1 MSEEREIRQLKKAK
15 AKAQKNGHLKEEA
28 VLCNQLGEILASHG
42 SYREALAEHQQE
54 LHLLEITGDVLG
66 CAVAHRKIGER
77 LAELEDYTAAL
88 KHQHRHLELAESLSS
103 YIEQQRAWATIG
115 RTYLAS
121 YDHSQSVDAL
131 LQAQTAFEKSLA
143 IVDEELERVL
153 TQKELSEM
161 RTRLYLNLGL
171 TFDSLKQSALCS
183 DYIKK
188 SIFLSEQNHLYEDLF
203 RARYNLG
210 TIHWRGGQ
218 HSKAMRCL
226 EGARECARI
235 MKRKFME
242 SECCV
247 VVAQILQDL
256 GDFVAAKRA
265 LKKAY
270 RLGSQQ
276 PRQRHT
282 ICRNLKYVL
291 KVVILQQR
299 LEEAERGDLQEALG
313 ICEQL
318 GDLFSKS
325 GDFPKAAEAYQKQ
338 LQFAKSLKIPKQE
351 LAVIHVSLAATFG
364 DLKNYSQA
372 VEHYEEELSLRKG
385 NPLEEA
391 KTWLNIALSKEEAG
405 KPYDELEPCF
415 QSALHCSQEAK
426 KPWLQRQV
434 LQHLHA
440 VQLKHQPLKAPSTS
454 SKLQELS
461 CTEGWSPSKEIT
473 EEEEEEDLENSETLE
488 DSEVELS
495 ESENEDAGNVPS
507 GEEEMESYAQS
518 GPGRR
523 KVNKWNRR
531 NDMGETMLHRACI
544 DGQQRRVRDLVEQGH
559 PLNPRDYCG
568 WTPLHEA
575 CNHGHLEIV
584 RFLLDHGAAVDDPG
598 GPGCEGITPLH
609 DALNCGHFE
618 VAELLIERGA
628 SVTTKNSKGHSPRE
642 TLRQWMKLYGRDL
655 DQETCQKAQAM
666 EKLLQQTAME
676 KLHRAAS
683 LGQASQG
690 SLTSQTI
697 QTNSLFDPETSPSSS
712 PLRSSHFLAISE
724 AKHPLPQNRS
734 LNKPLTSPE
743 QGLSITR
750 PQSYHIGDETS
761 SSEGDDDMVPF
772 QPVKKRPRLLNL
784 GQLAEEA
791 TLYSPE
797 STDSDVASASRAV
810 YQAAIRG
817 VGSAQARRPFKT
829 TAKGPSEIPVTQAA
843 LIPEEEYLDGD
854 WLEDDMESHYV
865 RRKRN
870 HCLPDNGS
878 DCTPGSDSDD
888 GTPCPSS
895 KPRSQ
900 QSRLTRIVDRT
911 VLGRT
916 SGSSN
921 LTEENP
927 SVCRVSGAS
936 GQNPSTGYPACSA
949 APPPIRVRVRVQD
962 DVFLIPVPQ
971 SERHPVSWLADQAS
985 QRYYQTCGLLTW
997 LTLKKEGALLAPED
1011 LITDVLQSNEEVLA
1025 EVVSCD
1031 VTPLTD
1037 RYRKVCQN
1045 LREAENK
1052 LVLQALEQQG
1062 SGSSFSACSLSLRP
1076 AQLTPLLRALKLH
1089 TSLRELHLVGNRL
1102 GDNTAVELL
1111 ATISTMPGLTLL
1123 DLSSNHLGTDGLHHL
1138 ATGLPNHNIFQNL
1151 EELNL
1156 SMNPLG
1162 DGCAQSLASLLQACP
1177 ALSTLR
1183 LQACGFSPNFLRN
1196 HQHTMDS
1203 ALQGAQHLKILSLS
1217 YNTLGVPALARVLHC
1232 VPHRILAQLELGSVT
1247 ANRNSSGF
1255 MEPMISYLTQEG
1267 CALTHLT
1274 LSGNY
1279 LSDEAVRNLSRCLPV
1294 CPSLISLDLTANPK
1308 ISCASL
1314 EEILSTLQE
1323 RNSGLDFLGL
1333 SGCSIEGP
1341 LGSCTWEKITS
1352 QLRELQ
1358 LCCSKLKPTDHQ
1370 ALGQQLASK
1379 QRPASVILTC
1389 HHKLFFGCQ

>member
-1 MSEEREIRQLKKAK
+1 MSEDREIRQLKKAK
-15 AKAQKNGHLKEEA
+15 AKAQKNGQLKEEA

-88 KHQHRHLELAESLSS
+88 KHQHRHLELAQSLSS

-131 LQAQTAFEKSLA
+131 LQAQTAFEKSLE
-143 IVDEELERVL
+143 IVDEKLERVL
-153 TQKELSEM
+153 TQQELSEM

-171 TFDSLKQSALCS
+171 TFDCLKQPALCS

-188 SIFLSEQNHLYEDLF
+188 SIFLSEQNHLYEDLY

-210 TIHWRGGQ
+210 TIHWRDGQ

-226 EGARECARI
+226 EGARECSRI
-235 MKRKFME
+235 MKKKFME

-276 PRQRHT
+276 PKQRHT
-282 ICRNLKYVL
+282 IRRNLKYVL
-291 KVVILQQR
+291 KVVSLQQR
-299 LEEAERGDLQEALG
+299 LEEAERSNLHEALS

-325 GDFPKAAEAYQKQ
+325 GDFPKAVEAYQKQ
-338 LQFAKSLKIPKQE
+338 LQFAKSLKIAKQE

-364 DLKNYSQA
+364 DLKNYVQA
-372 VEHYEEELSLRKG
+372 VEHYEEELRLRKG

-405 KPYDELEPCF
+405 EPYEELEPCF
-415 QSALHCSQEAK
+415 RSALHCSQEAK
-426 KPWLQRQV
+426 KPWLQCQV

-440 VQLKHQPLKAPSTS
+440 VQLKHQPLEAPNTN

-461 CTEGWSPSKEIT
+461 CTEDWSPSKDIG
-473 EEEEEEDLENSETLE
+473 EEEEEEELENSEALV

-495 ESENEDAGNVPS
+495 ESENEDGGNLQS
-507 GEEEMESYAQS
+507 GEEEMESYGQT

-628 SVTTKNSKGHSPRE
+628 SVTAKNSKGHNPRE
-642 TLRQWMKLYGRDL
+642 TLRQWMKLYGKDL
-655 DQETCQKAQAM
+655 DQETRQKAQAM

-676 KLHRAAS
+676 KLHRTTS
-683 LGQASQG
+683 LGHACQD
-690 SLTSQTI
+690 SLTPQTI

-712 PLRSSHFLAISE
+712 PFKSSHFL
-724 AKHPLPQNRS
+724 PLHQNRS

-743 QGLSITR
+743 QELGITR
-750 PQSYHIGDETS
+750 PQSYDAGGCPS
-761 SSEGDDDMVPF
+761 GSEGDDDIVPF
-772 QPVKKRPRLLNL
+772 QPVKKRPRLNL
-784 GQLAEEA
+784 GQRAEGI
-791 TLYSPE
+791 TLCSPE

-817 VGSAQARRPFKT
+817 VGSAQTRRLFRT
-829 TAKGPSEIPVTQAA
+829 IAKGPSETPVAQPA
-843 LIPEEEYLDGD
+843 LIPEEEYLDED
-854 WLEDDMESHYV
+854 WLEDYAESHPV
-865 RRKRN
+865 RRKKS
-870 HCLPDNGS
+870 HCLPDNES
-878 DCTPGSDSDD
+878 DCTSGPDSDD
-888 GTPCPSS
+888 GTICPGA
-895 KPRSQ
+895 KPRSL

-921 LTEENP
+921 LTEENS
-927 SVCRVSGAS
+927 SVSRVSGAS
-936 GQNPSTGYPACSA
+936 GESPSSGYLPCSV
-949 APPPIRVRVRVQD
+949 APPTIRVRVRVQD
-962 DVFLIPVPQ
+962 NVFLIPVPQ

-1025 EVVSCD
+1025 EVVSYD
-1031 VTPLTD
+1031 LTPLTD
-1037 RYRKVCQN
+1037 RYRKVCQS
-1045 LREAENK
+1045 LREAENH

-1062 SGSSFSACSLSLRP
+1062 SGPSFSACSLALRP

-1102 GDNTAVELL
+1102 GDNIAMELL
-1111 ATISTMPGLTLL
+1111 ATVSTMPGLTLL
-1123 DLSSNHLGTDGLHHL
+1123 NLSSNHLGTDGLYRL
-1138 ATGLPNHNIFQNL
+1138 ASGLPNHNTFQNL

-1162 DGCAQSLASLLQACP
+1162 DGCTQALASLVRACP

-1183 LQACGFSPNFLRN
+1183 LQACGFSSNFLQK
-1196 HQHTMDS
+1196 HQHAMDS
-1203 ALQGAQHLKILSLS
+1203 ALQGAQYLKILSLS
-1217 YNTLGVPALARVLHC
+1217 YNTLGVPALARVLQC
-1232 VPHRILAQLELGSVT
+1232 VPHCILAQLELGSVM

-1255 MEPMISYLTQEG
+1255 MEAMIKYLTQEG

-1279 LSDEAVRNLSRCLPV
+1279 LSDEAVRNLSRCLPI

-1358 LCCSKLKPTDHQ
+1358 LCCSKLRPTDHQ
-1370 ALGQQLASK
+1370 ALRQQLASK
-1379 QRPASVILTC
+1379 QGPAASILAH
-1389 HHKLFFGCQ
+1389 HHKLFFGCH

>member
-15 AKAQKNGHLKEEA
+15 AKAQKNGQLKEEA

-77 LAELEDYTAAL
+77 LAELEDYTSAL
-88 KHQHRHLELAESLSS
+88 KHQHRHLELAQSLSS

-143 IVDEELERVL
+143 IVDEKLEGIL
-153 TQKELSEM
+153 TQQELSEM

-171 TFDSLKQSALCS
+171 TFDSLKQPALCS

-188 SIFLSEQNHLYEDLF
+188 SIFLSEQNHLNEDLF

-210 TIHWRGGQ
+210 TIHWRDGQ

-276 PRQRHT
+276 PKQRHT
-282 ICRNLKYVL
+282 ICRNLKYVV
-291 KVVILQQR
+291 KVVSLQQR
-299 LEEAERGDLQEALG
+299 LERPRPIDLHEALG

-325 GDFPKAAEAYQKQ
+325 GDFPKAARGLQKQ
-338 LQFAKSLKIPKQE
+338 LQFAKSVKIPNQE

-364 DLKNYSQA
+364 DLKNYSWA
-372 VEHYEEELSLRKG
+372 VEHYEEELRVLEG

-405 KPYDELEPCF
+405 KPYEELEPCF
-415 QSALHCSQEAK
+415 QNALQCSQEAK
-426 KPWLQRQV
+426 KPWLQRQI

-440 VQLKHQPLKAPSTS
+440 IQLKYQPLEAPNTA
-454 SKLQELS
+454 SKLQELN
-461 CTEGWSPSKEIT
+461 CTEGWSPSKDDIS
-473 EEEEEEDLENSETLE
+473 EEEEEEELENSETLE
-488 DSEVELS
+488 DSDIELS
-495 ESENEDAGNVPS
+495 ESENEGA
-507 GEEEMESYAQS
+507 EEEMESYGQT

-523 KVNKWNRR
+523 RLNKWNRR

-544 DGQQRRVRDLVEQGH
+544 DGQYRRVCDLVEQGH

-618 VAELLIERGA
+618 VAELLIERRA
-628 SVTTKNSKGHSPRE
+628 SVTAKNSKGHTPRE
-642 TLRQWMKLYGRDL
+642 TLRQWVKLYGKDL
-655 DQETCQKAQAM
+655 DQETRQKAQAM
-666 EKLLQQTAME
+666 EKLLQQAAME
-676 KLHRAAS
+676 KLHRTAS

-690 SLTSQTI
+690 SLTPQTI

-712 PLRSSHFLAISE
+712 PVRSSHFLAKSE
-724 AKHPLPQNRS
+724 AQHPFIGNRS

-743 QGLSITR
+743 QGLGITR
-750 PQSYHIGDETS
+750 PQSYHVGGEAS
-761 SSEGDDDMVPF
+761 SSEGDDDKVPF

-784 GQLAEEA
+784 GQRAEGA
-791 TLYSPE
+791 TLCSSE
-797 STDSDVASASRAV
+797 STESNVASASRAV
-810 YQAAIRG
+810 YKAAIRG
-817 VGSAQARRPFKT
+817 VGSAQARRLFKT
-829 TAKGPSEIPVTQAA
+829 IAKGPSQTPVAQSA
-843 LIPEEEYLDGD
+843 LIPEEEYLNGD
-854 WLEDDMESHYV
+854 WLEDDLESHCV
-865 RRKRN
+865 RRKKS
-870 HCLPDNGS
+870 HCILDNDS
-878 DCTPGSDSDD
+878 DCTSELESDGETICS
-888 GTPCPSS
+888 SS
-895 KPRSQ
+895 KPRSR
-900 QSRLTRIVDRT
+900 QSQLTRIVDKT

-921 LTEENP
+921 STGENP
-927 SVCRVSGAS
+927 SVSRVSDIS
-936 GQNPSTGYPACSA
+936 GENPSAGYLPCSV
-949 APPPIRVRVRVQD
+949 APPPIRIRVRVQD
-962 DVFLIPVPQ
+962 NVFLIPVPQ

-1025 EVVSCD
+1025 EVISCD
-1031 VTPLTD
+1031 LTSLTD

-1045 LREAENK
+1045 LREAENQ
-1052 LVLQALEQQG
+1052 LILQALEQQG
-1062 SGSSFSACSLSLRP
+1062 SGPSFSACSLALRP

-1102 GDNTAVELL
+1102 GNNTAVELL
-1111 ATISTMPGLTLL
+1111 STISTMPGLTLL
-1123 DLSSNHLGTDGLHHL
+1123 DLSSNHLGPDGLHHL
-1138 ATGLPNHNIFQNL
+1138 ANGLPNHSTFQNL
-1151 EELNL
+1151 EKLNL

-1162 DGCAQSLASLLQACP
+1162 DGCVRALASLLQSCP

-1183 LQACGFSPNFLRN
+1183 LQACGFTSNFLQN
-1196 HQHTMDS
+1196 HQHTMDN
-1203 ALQGAQHLKILSLS
+1203 ALQGARHLKLLSLS
-1217 YNTLGVPALARVLHC
+1217 YNTLGVPALARVLQC
-1232 VPHRILAQLELGSVT
+1232 VPHRVLTQLELGSVMT
-1247 ANRNSSGF
+1247 NRNSSGF
-1255 MEPMISYLTQEG
+1255 MESMLRYLTQEG
-1267 CALTHLT
+1267 CALTHLN

-1279 LSDEAVRNLSRCLPV
+1279 LNDEAVRNLSRCLPI

-1308 ISCASL
+1308 ISCCSL
-1314 EEILSTLQE
+1314 EEILSALQE

-1352 QLRELQ
+1352 QLQELQ

-1370 ALGQQLASK
+1370 ALGQQLAFK
-1379 QRPASVILTC
+1379 QGPSSVILKH
-1389 HHKLFFGCQ
+1389 HHKLFFGRH